1 MSCTQRNLDY
11 GSKSPT
17 ARVITN
23 KRKCEKPSSAA
34 SRFAPWMR
42 CGASR
47 KHTSYLCCRLSE
59 HAIQNTHRAVI
70 VNTSASNCTHKNS
83 MLIHCAYI
91 WCVCVCGTIYYNGEF
106 STKEGFYRFLLLS
119 QVYVSYIAWLGSLSF
134 WGLFGVLYVLR
145 PKSKICG
152 KTTCVC
158 VGNVR

>member
-91 WCVCVCGTIYYNGEF
+91 WCVCVCVERYTITANLAPRKDF
-106 STKEGFYRFLLLS
+106 IGFCFWARFMSVILRDWVHYRFGGCLAYYMCCD
-119 QVYVSYIAWLGSLSF
+119 QNIKYV
-134 WGLFGVLYVLR
+134 
-145 PKSKICG
+145 G
-152 KTTCVC
+152 KRRVC